1 MWPPVS
7 NGLPCPVWPRR
18 ASLCGNRRQL
28 LAWFSF
34 MDPLQSRAAGLL
46 PRSVH
51 CTVQCVQCTVYSTTM
66 PGLSAELGPMNGWS
80 GDLATSILLLC
91 AGSCS
96 KWATWLVRE
105 ITGTIFTQQF
115 STVQHTLLWYT
126 VHAFFGSEDNVV
138 WSHLIN
144 LILNFHV
151 LVFIMI
157 VLLKVF
163 VWIWRVYVH
172 PNGILHI
179 FDLVCI

>member
-1 MWPPVS
+1 MCGCVTPGVQWVAVS
-7 NGLPCPVWPRR
+7 SVVQCPPRR

-51 CTVQCVQCTVYSTTM
+51 CTVQCTLYSVQCTAQLCQVCQQS
-66 PGLSAELGPMNGWS
+66 S
-80 GDLATSILLLC
+80 GQWMGGAGTWPSRILLPS

-138 WSHLIN
+138 
-144 LILNFHV
+144 
-151 LVFIMI
+151 
-157 VLLKVF
+157 
-163 VWIWRVYVH
+163 
-172 PNGILHI
+172 
-179 FDLVCI
+179 